1 MISIFVQTM
10 FVFGF
15 LAIFYFLYVINI
27 EQQNF
32 TKQMNIIIDDLSKTI
47 GNNLPNLID
56 IDKIKKDP
64 NQDYDVIIN
73 GIIDTSEEKITKDSK
88 DQINQIIQ
96 NNNKIKNSV
105 FKIVLIIF
113 IFIFI
118 LFIIFRKWLP
128 YYTITKESFITII
141 FIGIT
146 EFIFLNTIS
155 KKFISADPNKV
166 KYTLGTAI
174 HNWILKNKK

>member
-1 MISIFVQTM
+1 MKNKFIYMISIFVQTM

-96 NNNKIKNSV
+96 NNNKIN
-105 FKIVLIIF
+105 KI
-113 IFIFI
+113 
-118 LFIIFRKWLP
+118 
-128 YYTITKESFITII
+128 
-141 FIGIT
+141 
-146 EFIFLNTIS
+146 
-155 KKFISADPNKV
+155 
-166 KYTLGTAI
+166 
-174 HNWILKNKK
+174 H